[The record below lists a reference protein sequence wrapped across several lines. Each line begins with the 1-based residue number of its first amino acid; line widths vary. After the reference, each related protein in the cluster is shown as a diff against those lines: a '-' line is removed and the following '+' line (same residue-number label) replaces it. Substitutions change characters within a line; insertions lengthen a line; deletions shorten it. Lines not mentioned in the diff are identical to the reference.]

1 MTNLFCNISWSQ
13 VLPVLFTRSDPDAH
27 CNENECIEYRLQG
40 RRSDSRL
47 KSSWLSGAS
56 STDEGTELLRKPDCF
71 TILARRLLTA
81 EPVSWCDATA
91 NHYADQVSTT
101 GVAHK
106 RAVHAL
112 SGARIDRGDAL
123 YRSRRS
129 RTHLHAVFD
138 TTVLASAG
146 PEFEP
151 VAAVDAITR
160 ADKEAQAARREHHTR
175 QSVQPLDVQTARHNV
190 ETIQR
195 LRRTKPAI
203 HQQRFRPGMSY
214 GMSRKSCV
222 ATVPSISRMEIKL

>member
-56 STDEGTELLRKPDCF
+56 STGEGTELLPKQDSF
-71 TILARRLLTA
+71 TILARRSLTTEA
-81 EPVSWCDATA
+81 VNWCDATA
-91 NHYADQVSTT
+91 GHYADRVCTPC
-101 GVAHK
+101 VAHK

-112 SGARIDRGDAL
+112 SGAHTGRGDAL
-123 YRSRRS
+123 YRPRRS
-129 RTHLHAVFD
+129 RTHLRAAFD

-146 PEFEP
+146 PECEP

-160 ADKEAQAARREHHTR
+160 ADKEAQGAGREHHAR
-175 QSVQPLDVQTARHNV
+175 QSVQPLDVQAARHNV
-190 ETIQR
+190 ETIQG
-195 LRRTKPAI
+195 LRRTKPVI

-214 GMSRKSCV
+214 GMSRESYV
-222 ATVPSISRMEIKL
+222 ATVPSTTGMEIKL